1 MKTRELFSFM
11 VLPLLVGWLAAC
23 NDHVNPSALPG
34 SEPGRLRVK
43 TITRE
48 STNNPTSV
56 SLFQYDG
63 QGRLVLIVGYFL
75 PDSSAAPVENTVY
88 QYNAQ
93 NQLTQVQRTTVRR
106 GSGAETYTLSYN
118 GAGQMSGLVHQP
130 STFSLGLNY
139 LASGQPSGYS
149 KGISVGGLNFNG
161 GGGFTFTGFNLTQA
175 TENYNVI
182 RLGGPSIPVASRSS
196 STTYAYDDK
205 VNPFYG
211 SFIIPAPGLFGPLP
225 VSGSFGPYYTLY
237 GGIDN
242 QLNLSQNNPIS
253 KQEKVTSSSLVGDI
267 QTTYTYTYNASNLPV
282 SRVSTVS
289 SAVTETL
296 TYTYESY

>member
-1 MKTRELFSFM
+1 MKTHELLSYL

-23 NDHVNPSALPG
+23 NDHVNPSTLPG
-34 SEPGRLRVK
+34 SAPGRLRVK

-48 STNNPTSV
+48 SPNNPTSV
-56 SLFQYDG
+56 SAFQYDG

-106 GSGAETYTLSYN
+106 GSGSETYTLNYN
-118 GAGQMSGLVHQP
+118 GAGQVSGLVHQP
-130 STFSLGLNY
+130 STFSLGLSY
-139 LASGQPSGYS
+139 LPNGQPSGYS
-149 KGISVGGLNFNG
+149 KGISVGGLSFNG
-161 GGGFTFTGFNLTQA
+161 GGGFTFTGFNLTQT

-196 STTYAYDDK
+196 STNYAYDDK
-205 VNPFYG
+205 INPFYG
-211 SFIIPAPGLFGPLP
+211 VFIIPAPGLFGPSP

-237 GGIDN
+237 GGVDN
-242 QLNLSQNNPIS
+242 QLNLSQNNPTR
-253 KQEKVTSSSLVGDI
+253 KQENVTSSSFVGDI
-267 QTTYTYTYNASNLPV
+267 QTTYTYTYNPSYQPI

-289 SAVTETL
+289 SAITETL
-296 TYTYESY
+296 TYTYELY